1 MTLEERWKDLEYI
14 ASHDEGYDKPEHIEA
29 IMIEDLVKEVDSLR
43 SEVNALG
50 KAMKL
55 QCEYNTILEKL
66 LDSMRDEPTYGPMID
81 DED

>member
-1 MTLEERWKDLEYI
+1 MTLEERWKDLKC
-14 ASHDEGYDKPEHIEA
+14 SPGHIEA

-66 LDSMRDEPTYGPMID
+66 LDSMRDDPTYGPMID